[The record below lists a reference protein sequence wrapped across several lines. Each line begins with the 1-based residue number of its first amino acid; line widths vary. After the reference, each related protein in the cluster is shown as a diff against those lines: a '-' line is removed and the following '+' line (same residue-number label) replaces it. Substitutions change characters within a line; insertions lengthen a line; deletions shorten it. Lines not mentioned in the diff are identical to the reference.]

1 MKCGR
6 VLLVVAALLA
16 AGRVASEASPG
27 SVQRGVTNRNVSIE
41 TVVQFGNGDQ
51 PVTIEEN
58 SSINIAR
65 VIQIGGT
72 GTVDATIIQNGTRN
86 YVDVIQVGGTTNL
99 AIGQS
104 GVSNIADITQV
115 GNSTNALLLQIGDM
129 NTGRCDNSGASTGCR
144 YFSSAG
150 DREGEVQHEV
160 HRSCSRNERH
170 DGNGSG
176 AGRSRQVR

>member
-1 MKCGR
+1 MICGR
-6 VLLVVAALLA
+6 LLLALAALLA
-16 AGRVASEASPG
+16 AVSVASEASAG

-41 TVVQFGNGDQ
+41 TIVQFGNDVQ

-65 VIQIGGT
+65 VIQIGGM
-72 GTVDATIIQNGTRN
+72 GTVDATIIQNGTRD

-129 NTGRCDNSGASTGCR
+129 NTGTVRQFGRFNWLSIFQ
-144 YFSSAG
+144 FS
-150 DREGEVQHEV
+150 R
-160 HRSCSRNERH
+160 
-170 DGNGSG
+170 
-176 AGRSRQVR
+176 